1 MVDQVQWLLE
11 DEQLYNFDTDVKLER
26 AATYDTEVPLVLFS
40 DSTGADAFPASLAQL
55 LRPSDPEGSGPLWA
69 GGKGCTV
76 LPLAAPSEAVSSLAF
91 STNTECSSRELP
103 AY

>member
-11 DEQLYNFDTDVKLER
+11 DERLYDFDTDVKLER
-26 AATYDTEVPLVLFS
+26 AATYDTEVPVVLFS
-40 DSTGADAFPASLAQL
+40 DSTGADAFPAS
-55 LRPSDPEGSGPLWA
+55 SDPEGSGPLWA